1 MAFRHGGFKGKGLVY
16 SRRRGQGKRV
26 NRSLRDG
33 SSIIYEE
40 NEGESDSFEMNTQE
54 DIRQNTSVSKTG
66 IDRFT
71 WILIQRIHSQGQVEH
86 YPLAE
91 TAD

>member
-1 MAFRHGGFKGKGLVY
+1 M
-16 SRRRGQGKRV
+16 V

-40 NEGESDSFEMNTQE
+40 NEGESDSFEMNTPD
-54 DIRQNTSVSKTG
+54 DIRQNTSISRTG

-71 WILIQRIHSQGQVEH
+71 WILIERIHSQGQIQH

-91 TAD
+91 TTE